1 MFDIIKN
8 YEKVSQE
15 LVEKFSK
22 LEESASINEC
32 MQVNG
37 AMNHDIRP
45 VWPGS
50 RMCGTALTVCAR
62 AGDNL
67 MLHKAISMA
76 KPGDVI
82 VITCDGFQESGGMW
96 GGIMSNA
103 AQTMGA
109 AGMVT
114 DGSVRDTMMMKEI
127 NFPVF
132 SRGIGVKR
140 STKALGGTINHPIV
154 VGGVLVHPGDLVF
167 ADNDS
172 VVVVPREQAGEIYEL
187 AVARE
192 QHEDNTL
199 VKAKLDG
206 TVTFQTFEKEFRAL
220 NLSEE
225 C

>member
-22 LEESASINEC
+22 LEESASNNEC

-172 VVVVPREQAGEIYEL
+172 VVVVPREQAEEIYEL

>member
-82 VITCDGFQESGGMW
+82 VITCDGFQESGGM
-96 GGIMSNA
+96 
-103 AQTMGA
+103 
-109 AGMVT
+109 
-114 DGSVRDTMMMKEI
+114 
-127 NFPVF
+127 
-132 SRGIGVKR
+132 
-140 STKALGGTINHPIV
+140 LGGTINHPIV

-172 VVVVPREQAGEIYEL
+172 VVVVPREQAEEIYEL

>member
-127 NFPVF
+127 NFSVF

-172 VVVVPREQAGEIYEL
+172 VVVVPREQAEEIYEL

>member
-8 YEKVSQE
+8 YEKVSPE
-15 LVEKFSK
+15 LVAKYSK

-32 MQVNG
+32 MKVNG

-50 RMCGTALTVCAR
+50 RVCGVALTVCAR

-103 AQTMGA
+103 AQTMGV
-109 AGMVT
+109 AGMIT

-127 NFPVF
+127 GFPVF

-154 VGGVLVHPGDLVF
+154 VGGIMVHPGDLIF
-167 ADNDS
+167 GDNDS
-172 VVVVPREQAGEIYEL
+172 VVVVPREDAEAIYEL

-192 QHEDNTL
+192 KHEDDTL
-199 VKAKLDG
+199 IRAKKDG
-206 TVTFQTFEKEFRAL
+206 TVTFQTFQKEFEAL
-220 NLSEE
+220 HLSEE

>member
-132 SRGIGVKR
+132 SSGIGVKR

-172 VVVVPREQAGEIYEL
+172 VVVVPREQAEEIYKL

>member
-1 MFDIIKN
+1 
-8 YEKVSQE
+8 
-15 LVEKFSK
+15 
-22 LEESASINEC
+22 
-32 MQVNG
+32 
-37 AMNHDIRP
+37 
-45 VWPGS
+45 
-50 RMCGTALTVCAR
+50 
-62 AGDNL
+62 
-67 MLHKAISMA
+67 
-76 KPGDVI
+76 
-82 VITCDGFQESGGMW
+82 
-96 GGIMSNA
+96 
-103 AQTMGA
+103 
-109 AGMVT
+109 MVT
-114 DGSVRDTMMMKEI
+114 DGSVRDTIMMKEI

-172 VVVVPREQAGEIYEL
+172 VVVVPREQAEEIYEL

-192 QHEDNTL
+192 HHEDNTL